1 MQKVEKIAVMYTK
14 NHAQLLQSWEKYA
27 NFAPTNITCE
37 TSKANSN
44 YESTRNRLLNRCG
57 YFSTYSPIFNQT
69 KLLTCYKHY
78 EGCSVFGS
86 SLFLCA

>member
-1 MQKVEKIAVMYTK
+1 MQKSAPKETK
-14 NHAQLLQSWEKYA
+14 NTKKTPQLLQSWEKSR

-37 TSKANSN
+37 TFKTNSN
-44 YESTRNRLLNRCG
+44 YESTRNRLLNRCS

-86 SLFLCA
+86 SLFLYA